1 MFDLVFSI
9 LLSDPKAWGDPRS
22 LVWYLSAVGA
32 AYVVGFVPSQE
43 KELVPKHVSPLD
55 LLLLPFIF
63 VVPRM
68 LTCEHCNARPW
79 LRRDDE

>member
-1 MFDLVFSI
+1 MFDLLFSI

-32 AYVVGFVPSQE
+32 AYVEGFVPQGIGPKACESPGSQ
-43 KELVPKHVSPLD
+43 H

-63 VVPRM
+63 VVHRM

>member
-1 MFDLVFSI
+1 MFDLLFSI

-55 LLLLPFIF
+55 LSISSYCLSFLLCLG
-63 VVPRM
+63 
-68 LTCEHCNARPW
+68 C
-79 LRRDDE
+79 